1 MLRLSRISCD
11 CLFDL
16 PSFILELD
24 KLSVDM
30 DIGVRVATGLLA
42 LVTFTFYTT
51 KSLHDAV
58 SNYRSPQKV
67 VKDLLTGL
75 DGF

>member
-1 MLRLSRISCD
+1 
-11 CLFDL
+11 
-16 PSFILELD
+16 
-24 KLSVDM
+24 M